1 MPNPI
6 KAKLKAV
13 TPVGMW
19 GLLRAAK
26 QSLQKSFFE
35 KRVVRHQYAGR
46 ELALF
51 IEDPVAELWYDMDWE
66 LPAELEAVTKAGL
79 KDNPLVFD
87 LGAHQCVVAMM
98 VAHAFGPASKIIA
111 VEGSRYNVEIA
122 RRNIEANGFENI
134 EVLNALV
141 SSRDGVG
148 NFTNAWCGTVA
159 SDGQSLGT
167 ESVPAL
173 CIDTL
178 QQRFGAPQLVY
189 MDIEGFEF
197 EALKGAEQA
206 LSTGAIWVV
215 EAHGDEQL
223 GQYGASNG
231 HVVKLFLDRGFETWF
246 ALEGSATFSRLD
258 RDAVVPGVRCYL
270 LAVPEAAASL
280 KQVLR
285 RQSEP

>member
-13 TPVGMW
+13 TPAGMW

-26 QSLQKSFFE
+26 QTLQKSVFE

-98 VAHAFGPASKIIA
+98 VAHVFGPASKIIA

-122 RRNIEANGFENI
+122 KRNIEANGFKNI

-148 NFTNAWCGTVA
+148 SFTNAWCGTVA
-159 SDGQSLGT
+159 SDGQSFGT
-167 ESVPAL
+167 EIRSPPYA
-173 CIDTL
+173 
-178 QQRFGAPQLVY
+178 
-189 MDIEGFEF
+189 
-197 EALKGAEQA
+197 
-206 LSTGAIWVV
+206 STRSSKDLARRSWC
-215 EAHGDEQL
+215 
-223 GQYGASNG
+223 
-231 HVVKLFLDRGFETWF
+231 TW
-246 ALEGSATFSRLD
+246 T
-258 RDAVVPGVRCYL
+258 
-270 LAVPEAAASL
+270 
-280 KQVLR
+280 
-285 RQSEP
+285 

>member
-1 MPNPI
+1 MGPVPSPI
-6 KAKLKAV
+6 KGELKAV
-13 TPVGMW
+13 TPAGMW

-51 IEDPVAELWYDMDWE
+51 IEDPVAELWYDMDLE
-66 LPAELEAVTKAGL
+66 LPAELEAATKAGL
-79 KDNPLVFD
+79 KDNPLVFN

-122 RRNIEANGFENI
+122 RRNIEANGFKNI

-159 SDGQSLGT
+159 SDGQS
-167 ESVPAL
+167 
-173 CIDTL
+173 
-178 QQRFGAPQLVY
+178 FG
-189 MDIEGFEF
+189 MD
-197 EALKGAEQA
+197 
-206 LSTGAIWVV
+206 W
-215 EAHGDEQL
+215 
-223 GQYGASNG
+223 
-231 HVVKLFLDRGFETWF
+231 
-246 ALEGSATFSRLD
+246 SRLMH
-258 RDAVVPGVRCYL
+258 RLAPAKIWRAAVGVHGY
-270 LAVPEAAASL
+270 
-280 KQVLR
+280 R
-285 RQSEP
+285 RF